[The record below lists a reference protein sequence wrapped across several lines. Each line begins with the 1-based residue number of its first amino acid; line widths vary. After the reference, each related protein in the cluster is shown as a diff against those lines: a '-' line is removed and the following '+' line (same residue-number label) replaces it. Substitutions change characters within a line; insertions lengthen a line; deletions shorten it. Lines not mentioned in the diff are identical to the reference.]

1 SRMADGRLRLALTH
15 TEVNAAVCEAL
26 ADIGTSAP
34 PKGLSLEEKLP
45 PSLSRIIVDPGRI
58 QQVLWNLLTNAIKF
72 TPSGG
77 TVAVSSASTPEGVE
91 LTVRDTGRGI
101 APDFLPFVFDPFRQ
115 GEGSTTRSMDGLGLG
130 LAI

>member
-1 SRMADGRLRLALTH
+1 HA
-15 TEVNAAVCEAL
+15 
-26 ADIGTSAP
+26 
-34 PKGLSLEEKLP
+34 KGVSLEVKLP
-45 PSLSRIIVDPGRI
+45 SSLPRIIVDPGRI

-115 GEGSTTRSMDGLGLG
+115 GDGSTTRSMDGLGLG
-130 LAI
+130 LAIVRRIIEAHGGRVEATSDGLGSGATFRVV